1 MPLLLK
7 KIFFTLIIALIAC
20 TLPAQVT
27 IRLNLIPANTPD
39 SSKFFFAGSLNGW
52 NPGDSNFT
60 LKPGADGYPVI
71 ILPEGKGT
79 IQYKIT
85 RGSWDLVET
94 GRTGEEIGN
103 RNFTFTGSP
112 QTFDLTIQKWKTAAS
127 ISTASKNVKILSD
140 SFPMPQ
146 LGRKRRIWLYLPPD
160 YAGSKKKYPVI
171 YMHDGQNLFD
181 NKTSFAGE
189 WGVDETLNKLHK
201 EGDYGA
207 IVVGIDNG
215 GEKRLDE
222 YSPWKNTSYGGGEG
236 DAYLEFIVKNLKP
249 HIDSNYRTLKDPAY
263 TALFGSSMGALIST
277 YGAAKYPAV
286 FGKAGSF
293 SPAYWFSITNLVTY
307 IQTNSSNI
315 QDLKI
320 YHLAGEKESATMASM
335 MEMINGKM
343 LEKGLQ
349 KSNSKVK
356 IDADGTHSEGYWKRE
371 FEGAYK
377 WLFSKE

>member
-1 MPLLLK
+1 MQPFRK
-7 KIFFTLIIALIAC
+7 KIVFTFIISLVTCA
-20 TLPAQVT
+20 LPAQVT
-27 IRLNLIPANTPD
+27 IRLNSIPGNTPD
-39 SSKFFFAGSLNGW
+39 SARFYFAGSLNSW

-60 LKPGADGYPVI
+60 LKPGADGYPAI

-85 RGSWDLVET
+85 RGTWDLVET
-94 GRTGEEIGN
+94 GSSGEEIGN
-103 RNFTFTGSP
+103 RSFTFTGVP
-112 QTFDLTIQKWKTAAS
+112 QTFDLTIQKWKSSAKV
-127 ISTASKNVKILSD
+127 STASRNVKILSD

-160 YAGSKKKYPVI
+160 YASSQKNYPVI

-189 WGVDETLNKLHK
+189 WGVDETMNKLHK

-207 IVVGIDNG
+207 IIVGIDNG
-215 GEKRLDE
+215 GDKRLDE

-236 DAYLEFIVKNLKP
+236 DGYLEFIVKNLKP
-249 HIDSNYRTLKDPAY
+249 HIDSNYRTLKAPAY
-263 TALFGSSMGALIST
+263 TGLFGSSMGALIST
-277 YGAAKYPAV
+277 YGAAKYPSV
-286 FGKAGSF
+286 FGKAGAF
-293 SPAYWFSITNLVTY
+293 SPAYWFSITNLVSY
-307 IQTNSSNI
+307 LQTNSSNI
-315 QDLKI
+315 HDLKI

-335 MEMINGKM
+335 MEMVNGKM
-343 LEKGLQ
+343 LEMGLQ
-349 KSNSKVK
+349 KSNAKVK

-371 FEGAYK
+371 FEGAYR